1 MLGYLTRAPYENV
14 HLSDLIA
21 HDRSPSTRNG
31 LFTAIEG
38 DRITGVASF
47 GRQLVLASEPQA
59 LRAFAELARRR
70 RGERMIVGPRRTVS
84 AFWNLVSDGRPAP
97 RLVRERQFV
106 MAVDGAQLRRLDGS
120 ARVRIAGARDVA
132 ETVNASAQMIQH
144 ELEYDPRRTSPEFAA
159 GVRAMIERGRWWVG
173 EGDGRLCF
181 FCTVGPQSGETAQL
195 QGIWVPP
202 ELRGRGYATA
212 ALSAIC
218 SRLLEDV
225 PTLSLYVNDFN
236 APAIALY
243 RRVGFEHVADF
254 QTLLF

>member
-1 MLGYLTRAPYENV
+1 MLAYLARAPYENV

-31 LFTAIEG
+31 LFTAIDG
-38 DRITGVASF
+38 DRMTGVASF
-47 GRQLVLASEPQA
+47 GRQLVLAAEPQA
-59 LRAFAELARRR
+59 LSAFAELARRR
-70 RGERMIVGPRRTVS
+70 RGERMIVGPRRVVA
-84 AFWNLVSDGRPAP
+84 AFWNLVRDGRPAP
-97 RLVRERQFV
+97 RLVRERQLV
-106 MAVDGAQLRRLDGS
+106 MAVDAERLRRPDGA
-120 ARVRIAGARDVA
+120 ARVRIAEARDVA

-159 GVRAMIERGRWWVG
+159 GVRAMVERERWWVAQSG
-173 EGDGRLCF
+173 ERLCF
-181 FCTVGPQSGETAQL
+181 FCSVGPQSDATAQL

-212 ALSAIC
+212 SLSAIC
-218 SRLLEDV
+218 ARLLEDV